1 MSMASSLVG
10 RDGPYVSIGLKI
22 FTVAVVILALMCAA
36 TALTVSMATQVSR
49 ELDLLGHGY
58 MEAYAAMARANIHS
72 LQRAVLIWRLY
83 INERDGCRPDTERG
97 AGRRAR
103 EAARP

>member
-1 MSMASSLVG
+1 MPGTAALQPAVTMSMASSQVG

-36 TALTVSMATQVSR
+36 TALTVYMATQVSR

-58 MEAYAAMARANIHS
+58 MEAMPRWRGPTSTRSSAR
-72 LQRAVLIWRLY
+72 Y
-83 INERDGCRPDTERG
+83 
-97 AGRRAR
+97 
-103 EAARP
+103 